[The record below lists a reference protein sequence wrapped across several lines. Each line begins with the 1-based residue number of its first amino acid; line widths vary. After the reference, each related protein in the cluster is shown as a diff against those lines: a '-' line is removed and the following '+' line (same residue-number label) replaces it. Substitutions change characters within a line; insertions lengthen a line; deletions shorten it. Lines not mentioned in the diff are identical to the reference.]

1 MHDSLKKI
9 LMLRIYLDQMNQN
22 LWGGPGIGI
31 LKSGSKPNS
40 QQIWVIWQGKKYYE
54 LSILQV
60 PSHHQ

>member
-1 MHDSLKKI
+1 MRYAIHKMHDSLKKI

-40 QQIWVIWQGKKYYE
+40 QQI
-54 LSILQV
+54 
-60 PSHHQ
+60 